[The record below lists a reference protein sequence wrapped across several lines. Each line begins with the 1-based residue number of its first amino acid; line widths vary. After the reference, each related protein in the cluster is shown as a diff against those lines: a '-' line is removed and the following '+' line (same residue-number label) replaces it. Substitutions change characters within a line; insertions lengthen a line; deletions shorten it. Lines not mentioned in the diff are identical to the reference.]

1 MITGTQYADQA
12 MSDRYTGT
20 PYSKLD
26 CQAFVEQVLKDC
38 GVRKPD
44 GSPYNWKGSNSM
56 WRNALE
62 WKGTIQQCLNR
73 YGMIPPGAWVF
84 IVKNDGGEKDRG
96 YNDDQGNASHVGIY
110 CDPNRPDPVRDSTK
124 TSTRD
129 GVGYR
134 KLAGFTHV
142 GLPKMI
148 LYNKEETDSEILS
161 AVHTVRNE
169 NSSDED
175 YLKALETLTKHLK
188 EVMI

>member
-44 GSPYNWKGSNSM
+44 GSPYNWKGCNSM

-62 WKGTIQQCLNR
+62 WKGTIQQCLDR

-84 IVKNDGGEKDRG
+84 IVTNDGGEKERG
-96 YNDDQGNASHVGIY
+96 YYDDQGNAKHIGIY

-124 TSTRD
+124 TKTRD

-134 KLAGFTHV
+134 KLSGFTHV

-175 YLKALETLTKHLK
+175 YL
-188 EVMI
+188 